1 MKINDWEYVGRSPRH
16 QAVTEVEI
24 ERAGYAP
31 PARVTA
37 DLVDF
42 SRYGARFSTEPAL
55 AENEPIVILLRNAS
69 IGLDLAFPGA
79 VRWWTRQEDGR
90 RLYGCQF
97 KEEVPLETL
106 GELFLAGILSVQPAA
121 ASSG

>member
-1 MKINDWEYVGRSPRH
+1 MRINDWDYVGRSPRH
-16 QAVTEVEI
+16 QAATQVEI
-24 ERAGYAP
+24 ERAGVTP
-31 PARVTA
+31 PRRLTA

-42 SRYGARFSTEPAL
+42 SRQGARLRAEPVL
-55 AENEPIVILLRNAS
+55 AQDEPIIILLRNPS

-79 VRWWTRQEDGR
+79 VRWCGEYDGSR

-106 GELFLAGILSVQPAA
+106 GELFLAGILSVQPT

>member
-1 MKINDWEYVGRSPRH
+1 MKINDWDYVGRSPRH
-16 QAVTEVEI
+16 QAATQVEI
-24 ERAGYAP
+24 ERAGNASP
-31 PARVTA
+31 THIMA

-42 SRYGARFSTEPAL
+42 SRQGARLRAEPGL
-55 AENEPIVILLRNAS
+55 AENEPIVILLRNPS

-79 VRWWTRQEDGR
+79 VRWCGQHVGSR
-90 RLYGCQF
+90 RMYGCQF

-106 GELFLAGILSVQPAA
+106 GELFLAGILSVQPT

>member
-1 MKINDWEYVGRSPRH
+1 MEAPDRDYVGRFPRH
-16 QAVTEVEI
+16 QALTQIEI
-24 ERAGYAP
+24 ERAGRTP
-31 PARVTA
+31 SRVTA
-37 DLVDF
+37 ELLDF
-42 SRYGARFSTEPAL
+42 SRQGARLRAEAVL
-55 AENEPIVILLRNAS
+55 APSEPIVILLRNAS

-79 VRWWTRQEDGR
+79 VRWCGQDEGGR

-106 GELFLAGILSVQPAA
+106 GELFLAGILSVQPT

>member
-1 MKINDWEYVGRSPRH
+1 MKIRDWDYVGRSPRH
-16 QAVTEVEI
+16 QAETEVEI
-24 ERAGYAP
+24 ERAAGTSP
-31 PARVTA
+31 VRLSA

-42 SRYGARFSTEPAL
+42 SRQGARLRAESL
-55 AENEPIVILLRNAS
+55 LVENEPIVILLRNAS

-79 VRWWTRQEDGR
+79 VRWCGQQDGSR

-106 GELFLAGILSVQPAA
+106 GELFLAGILSVQPT

>member
-1 MKINDWEYVGRSPRH
+1 MRINDWDYVGRGPRH
-16 QAVTEVEI
+16 QAATQVEI
-24 ERAGYAP
+24 ERAGTP
-31 PARVTA
+31 PSCIAA
-37 DLVDF
+37 DLVDL
-42 SRYGARFSTEPAL
+42 SRQGARLRTEPVL

-79 VRWWTRQEDGR
+79 VRWCGQQEEGSR

-106 GELFLAGILSVQPAA
+106 GELFLAGILSVQPT

>member
-1 MKINDWEYVGRSPRH
+1 MKINDWDYVGRSPRH
-16 QAVTEVEI
+16 QATIQVEI
-24 ERAGYAP
+24 ERAADCP

-42 SRYGARFSTEPAL
+42 SRHGARFSTDLVL
-55 AENEPIVILLRNAS
+55 AENEAIVILLRNAS
-69 IGLDLAFPGA
+69 ISLDLAFPGA
-79 VRWWTRQEDGR
+79 VRWCGQQDGSR
-90 RLYGCQF
+90 WLYGCQF

-106 GELFLAGILSVQPAA
+106 GELFLAGILSVQPT

>member
-1 MKINDWEYVGRSPRH
+1 MKIRDWDYVERGPRH
-16 QAVTEVEI
+16 QSATQVEI
-24 ERAGYAP
+24 ERFGGTP
-31 PARVTA
+31 PRRIAA

-42 SRYGARFSTEPAL
+42 SRHGARLRTEPVL
-55 AENEPIVILLRNAS
+55 VEDEPITILLRNAA
-69 IGLDLAFPGA
+69 IGLDLSFPGA
-79 VRWWTRQEDGR
+79 VRWCGQQDGGR

-106 GELFLAGILSVQPAA
+106 GELFLAGILSVQPT